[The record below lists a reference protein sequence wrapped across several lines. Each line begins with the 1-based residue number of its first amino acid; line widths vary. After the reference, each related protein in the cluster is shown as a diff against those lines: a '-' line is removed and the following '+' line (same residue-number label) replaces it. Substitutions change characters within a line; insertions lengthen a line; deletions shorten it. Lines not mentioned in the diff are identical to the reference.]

1 MNNLKDS
8 IMGDSFK
15 MKCPNCGALLKINE
29 TGELFPGGKDHEEAC
44 CPKCHQRVYST
55 MTSGFVKAFIKAFFQ
70 VSKP

>member
-44 CPKCHQRVYST
+44 CPKCHHEVYSA
-55 MTSGFVKAFIKAFFQ
+55 MTSGFVKAFEISEDEFNE
-70 VSKP
+70 